1 MRTCSCNRPN
11 IGLNVTYRS
20 KVNKNRKR
28 RRQYDKRLPSIL
40 VERLIKLLF
49 VVGIHFLFQ
58 IHSYMHVYHC
68 SCSICLI
75 ICHFSL
81 KGFWTSKCNVPPTK
95 SHNSLKWLCIFFMQ
109 LLFRKMIFFF
119 LPTRNEKF
127 LTLKVTTFSSQV
139 SNSKHEKKTL
149 LWSFRLVLF

>member
-1 MRTCSCNRPN
+1 MVHLKKSP
-11 IGLNVTYRS
+11 RS
-20 KVNKNRKR
+20 YSKISAIANLFMQSAEHRLKCDIPVKSKKKNRKR
-28 RRQYDKRLPSIL
+28 RRQYDKRLPSVL

-81 KGFWTSKCNVPPTK
+81 KGFWTSKCNVTPTK
-95 SHNSLKWLCIFFMQ
+95 SHNSLKWLCNFFMQ
-109 LLFRKMIFFF
+109 MLFRKMIFSVYQ
-119 LPTRNEKF
+119 LGMK
-127 LTLKVTTFSSQV
+127 
-139 SNSKHEKKTL
+139 NSLHL
-149 LWSFRLVLF
+149 R